1 MTDKQKRGD
10 YYSGIP
16 WVNVTAQQARDHPK
30 GKLNAILWAIA
41 LYFFAVGALRIYFGI
56 ANGYGVQ
63 FALLSGIWPLL
74 VGLGLAF
81 RVPWAVVM
89 ACISAG
95 LSMYALVRGLRGGA
109 DVFMLVETLIS
120 VGILFYLVDADRPN
134 LIYRHR
140 YRKYS
145 ALKEDKA

>member
-1 MTDKQKRGD
+1 MTDKKRGE

-16 WVNVTAQQARDHPK
+16 WVNVTPQQARNHPK
-30 GKLNAILWAIA
+30 GKLNAILWVIA
-41 LYFFAVGALRIYFGI
+41 LFFFLTGALRIYFAI
-56 ANGYGVQ
+56 ADGYGIQ
-63 FALLSGIWPLL
+63 FALLSGVWPLL

-95 LSMYALVRGLRGGA
+95 LSMYFLIRSFGVGA
-109 DVFMLVETLIS
+109 DVFLLVQTLIS

-145 ALKEDKA
+145 AQKEDEA